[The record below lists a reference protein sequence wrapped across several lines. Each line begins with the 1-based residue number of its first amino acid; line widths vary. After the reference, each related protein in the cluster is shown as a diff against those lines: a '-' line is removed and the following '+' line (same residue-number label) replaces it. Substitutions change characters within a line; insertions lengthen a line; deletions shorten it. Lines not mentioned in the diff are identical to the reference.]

1 MRAGI
6 KLAWWGNANLNLP
19 VKTPMNDARA
29 LLAMKFNNIED
40 VDDENEWAE
49 VLTSQVSSTCKH
61 WDATLLQWIRAL
73 YSFCSNQFLFS
84 FFTVHL
90 N

>member
-1 MRAGI
+1 
-6 KLAWWGNANLNLP
+6 
-19 VKTPMNDARA
+19 MNDARA

-49 VLTSQVSSTCKH
+49 VLTSQVSSTYKH
-61 WDATLLQWIRAL
+61 WDTTLLQWIRAA
-73 YSFCSNQFLFS
+73 YSFHSNQFLFS